1 MREEKYFVSRIFCEG
16 DLEIM
21 QQFAHIGYVVRDIEL
36 SLNAWLS
43 SGYAISIPATFD
55 PIQNVNCLLLSKEG
69 EPNIELVS
77 PGEKGE
83 HPLKSR
89 LNRGGG
95 LDHLCFFTESLE
107 ESIRIEKTFG
117 ALVICEPVYAIT
129 FDSRVAFVLR
139 RSGILIE
146 YLEIKS

>member
-1 MREEKYFVSRIFCEG
+1 MIQKI
-16 DLEIM
+16 
-21 QQFAHIGYVVRDIEL
+21 AHIGYVVRDINVSL
-36 SLNAWLS
+36 SAWLS
-43 SGYAISIPATFD
+43 SGYTISIPVTYD
-55 PIQNVNCLLLSKEG
+55 PIQKVNCLLLSKEG

-83 HPLKSR
+83 HPLNSR

-107 ESIRIEKTFG
+107 ESIGIEKNCG
-117 ALVICEPVYAIT
+117 ASVICEPVYAAT
-129 FDSRVAFVLR
+129 FNSRIAFVLR

-146 YLEIKS
+146 YLEMNS

>member
-1 MREEKYFVSRIFCEG
+1 M
-16 DLEIM
+16 M
-21 QQFAHIGYVVRDIEL
+21 QKIAHIGYVVRDINL
-36 SLNAWLS
+36 SVSAWVS
-43 SGYAISIPATFD
+43 SGYTISIPVTFD

-77 PGEKGE
+77 PGERGD
-83 HPLKSR
+83 HPLSSR

-95 LDHLCFFTESLE
+95 LDHVCFFTESLE
-107 ESIRIEKTFG
+107 ESLRIEKDYG

-129 FDSRVAFVLR
+129 FDSRIAFVLR

-146 YLEIKS
+146 YLEVKL